1 MPSVDRRAP
10 DRPTLVRAVSRWQIV
25 GLATNDVIGSGIYL
39 LPAAAAALLG
49 AASIWA
55 VLVAGLVVGL
65 LVLCYAQ
72 AASGFDQAGGSYLYA
87 REAFGPFIGFE
98 VGWLMWLTRIAS
110 VAALSA
116 GLTLA
121 VAPFWPAA
129 ENPVGRAIVI
139 VSAIGGMAWGNVIG
153 VRAGAA
159 TAVALT
165 IAKMV
170 PLVLFA
176 VVGLVF
182 VDWSR
187 LAISTPPAGH
197 RLGEAALLLLF
208 AYAGFENTPSA
219 AAEYRNPRRDVP
231 FAMVATIV
239 IVTSTYVVIQMVAVG
254 TLPGLAEAAS
264 PLADA
269 AARVAGPG
277 AALFMTAGAVVS
289 IAGNIGNTTLFGP
302 RYAYAIAAD
311 GFGPA
316 ALARVHPRYRT
327 PAVAIVVQSV
337 AAAILALTGSFVAL
351 ALLSVV
357 TRLLT
362 YIATTAAVIVLR
374 PRLRSRPGTISLP
387 GGVAIPVAALG
398 VSLALMAAATW
409 AHLAAAGVAMAAG
422 GVIYVFRRAPEPAG
436 R

>member
-55 VLVAGLVVGL
+55 VLLAGLVVGL

-87 REAFGPFIGFE
+87 REAFGPFVGFE

-116 GLTLA
+116 GLALA

-129 ENPVGRAIVI
+129 ATGLGRAVLIVA
-139 VSAIGGMAWGNVIG
+139 AIGSMAWVNVVG

-159 TAVALT
+159 MAVALT

-176 VVGLVF
+176 LIGLAF
-182 VDWSR
+182 IDWPR
-187 LAISTPPAGH
+187 LAVATLPAGH
-197 RLGEAALLLLF
+197 RFGEAALLLLF

-219 AAEYRNPRRDVP
+219 AAEYRNPQRDVP
-231 FAMVATIV
+231 FAMIAMIV
-239 IVTSTYVVIQMVAVG
+239 LVTSTYVVIQTVAVG
-254 TLPGLAEAAS
+254 TLPGLAGASS

-269 AARVAGPG
+269 AARIAGPG

-374 PRLRSRPGTISLP
+374 PRLRSRPGTIALP

>member
-1 MPSVDRRAP
+1 MSTVDGPAA

-55 VLVAGLVVGL
+55 VLLAGLVVGL

-87 REAFGPFIGFE
+87 REAFGPFVGFE

-121 VAPFWPAA
+121 VARFWPAA
-129 ENPVGRAIVI
+129 DSAVGRAVLIAA
-139 VSAIGGMAWGNVIG
+139 AIGGMAWVNVIG

-159 TAVALT
+159 MAVALT

-187 LAISTPPAGH
+187 LAVATPPAGH

-231 FAMVATIV
+231 FAMMAMIV
-239 IVTSTYVVIQMVAVG
+239 IVTLVYAVIQLVAVG
-254 TLPGLAEAAS
+254 TLPGLADAAS
-264 PLADA
+264 PLAAA

-277 AALFMTAGAVVS
+277 AALFMTVGAVVS

-316 ALARVHPRYRT
+316 ALARIHPRYRT
-327 PAVAIVVQSV
+327 PAVAIVVQSI
-337 AAAILALTGSFVAL
+337 AAAVLALTGSFVAL

-362 YIATTAAVIVLR
+362 YIATTLAVIVLR
-374 PRLRSRPGTISLP
+374 PRLAARPGAITLP
-387 GGVAIPVAALG
+387 GGLAIPVAALA
-398 VSLALMAAATW
+398 VSVALMAAATW
-409 AHLAAAGVAMAAG
+409 AHLAAAAVATAVGAL
-422 GVIYVFRRAPEPAG
+422 IYVFRRPQGSAG
-436 R
+436 T